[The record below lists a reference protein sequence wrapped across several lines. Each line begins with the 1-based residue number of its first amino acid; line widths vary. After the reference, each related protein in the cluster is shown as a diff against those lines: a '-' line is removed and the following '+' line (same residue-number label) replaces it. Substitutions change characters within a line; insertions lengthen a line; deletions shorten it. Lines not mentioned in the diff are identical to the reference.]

1 MNEPEAISRTD
12 EEGYPLADGACGLSG
27 IVSLDGRS
35 SNELA
40 KKGLQSV
47 ANMPYRAGVTYN
59 DKGEVI
65 AADGSGELIV
75 LDKDQWGQMLSEKHR
90 KNIDGNGE
98 RLQVAMFEFLRNSQP
113 IVVEET
119 KRAIERCFQREGLK
133 VLEWRDVPVNE
144 NGMCEDRLGHMPK
157 YAQLFYMV
165 DGVDK
170 TKDARTLF
178 TVGRR
183 VNADIRHVTRRS
195 LALDRITYSGL
206 ITPDE
211 LAGSNGHAMYFQD
224 FQWLKTMVAIGHGRF
239 ATNVLAANPQPL
251 DTAGHNGEI
260 NSIAANRKA
269 LLDLGRAARFFN
281 KVLTNA
287 GSDSVHFND
296 ALSLLLANG
305 VPLPEALFRLIP
317 PAIKKVSRDDVRKF
331 VEASK
336 RAMGVLGMWEGPAAI
351 MAMDSEY
358 FAARKD
364 RLGLR
369 PMRWMKFKEE
379 GLGSVMALSSE
390 FGAFRTKFSEIE
402 KTGQLGAGEGMA
414 IRFADGQLLQGDA
427 LFDHVLENTGINW
440 EELSSSQLIV
450 PMSCADY
457 EGKKGVVNLKVKEVK
472 AKPELYQ
479 KLAAF
484 GWGFS
489 TLQSVAERISS
500 AKHITSS
507 MGFPGPLASLDS
519 KLSNIYDLYLARAA
533 IVTNPPFDPKG
544 EPDVIEQDVRLGN
557 MPHMS
562 PVEKFYSPIHKQYQL
577 NSPIVP
583 LKVLDEMKKG
593 GKGKPKTKV
602 FDATFT
608 GANYDDFSKAMQM
621 IVDEAVE
628 LAHSN
633 KCDRPG
639 IIVISDSEAF
649 EGEPLKVPIPPV
661 LLVQMINTK
670 LVNEGVERNVS
681 IVVESGGVRSAHD
694 MAVLIASGAA
704 AVCPSLMDAV
714 ANQADDAAQALKNLY
729 KTEGEQLV
737 KILSKLGIT
746 TIDGARMGYFFSAIG
761 LAPELVKMGGGKI
774 VSTLGG
780 LDMRGVFDYLVMP
793 QLDRYANVDTWM
805 SSTNERSEKEDGAY
819 SRELRE
825 LYNLAAFPNVKDLK
839 KILKETE
846 FLQLYDGTDLSSEEL
861 SNIAMQAGVKRRE
874 AKLLTLRDILD
885 IKYATEEI
893 TPEMME
899 NAPSPEQIFEHIF
912 QAHMSLGAHGPV
924 AHAAMVR
931 GCKKVGV
938 QSANGEGGEE
948 RERSRDGKR
957 SEDRSESRQI
967 GTAGWGVDL
976 QYLMEADEICIKIA
990 QGAKGGEGGDLPGE
1004 KVNQYVADLRYV
1016 KVGTRLISPPPNHDI
1031 YSIEDLKARIMA
1043 LRALNPRARISIKV
1057 ASMPGLGSI
1066 AEGIVK
1072 AGADV
1077 IEISGY
1083 DGGTGA
1089 ADEESI
1095 EHCGYPVEAGL
1106 AEVHQYLVDA
1116 GVRDRVQ
1123 LRADGKMMTP
1133 KDFVKM
1139 LLMGA
1144 DGIGM
1149 GTLLMIFVKCIACQS
1164 CHTNKCPTGITTQDW
1179 DRIVKLFVKGER
1191 PDTGADETF
1200 ERAFEL
1206 MVATGAAG
1214 VEKGLR
1220 AFAAEVQKELVKL
1233 GVTKDNFEEMIGRV
1247 DKLEQRVTGN
1257 PIIDSLDLEQELLR
1271 RVQPPAWKSPNAT
1284 RYDVRKR
1291 VRSVYINKMGDK
1303 VIANAEPFLDG
1314 QMKQLELHYEI
1325 ENTDREFGVGL
1336 AGQVYERLMRGKK
1349 LTSEDLLTLRTRGVG
1364 GHNYAFAAGD
1374 GLKFVHEGFMN
1385 DSCGQYMSGTAKI
1398 VIKVPKDMQE
1408 QEGHALLGNQ
1418 ACMCATGGTL
1428 YCAGVAGERLG
1439 VRNSGATIVAEG
1451 ALDYPFEYM
1460 TRGRG
1465 ILLGDFVGMIGSR
1478 MTGGDIFIYDPD
1490 GDRRGRVAK
1499 EYVHVAEMNDEKF
1512 DVLRAEIQAFYEE
1525 TGSLQ
1530 ASRIL
1535 ADWDSEKFKFAMIV
1549 PNEA

>member
-1 MNEPEAISRTD
+1 MPDRNFETISRVD
-12 EEGYPLADGACGLSG
+12 EEGYPLADGACGISG
-27 IVSLDGRS
+27 IVSLEGKAT
-35 SNELA
+35 NELA
-40 KKGLQSV
+40 IRGLQSV
-47 ANMPYRAGVTYN
+47 ANMRDRAGVTLN

-65 AADGSGELIV
+65 AADGSGALIL
-75 LDKDQWGQMLSEKHR
+75 LDKDQWGQMLSERHKR
-90 KNIDGNGE
+90 TLDGNE
-98 RLQVAMFEFLRNSQP
+98 SRLQVAMFEFGRAVP
-113 IVVEET
+113 IIVEEET
-119 KRAIERCFQREGLK
+119 KRAIERCFEREGVK

-144 NGMCEDRLGHMPK
+144 EGMSDDRLGHMPK
-157 YAQLFYMV
+157 YTQLFYMV
-165 DGVDK
+165 EGVDK
-170 TKDARTLF
+170 VRDARTLF

-183 VNADIRHVTRRS
+183 INADIRNVTRRS

-211 LAGSNGHAMYFQD
+211 LAGTNGGMYFED
-224 FQWLKTMVAIGHGRF
+224 FKWLKTIAAIGHGRF

-251 DTAGHNGEI
+251 DTGAHNGEI
-260 NSIAANRKA
+260 NSVSANRKA
-269 LLDLGRAARFFN
+269 LLNLGRAMRFYN

-305 VPLPEALFRLIP
+305 ISLSEALFRLIP
-317 PAIKKVSRDDVRKF
+317 PAMKKVSREDVRKL

-369 PMRWMKFKEE
+369 PVRSVQFEEE
-379 GLGSVMALSSE
+379 GVGRVMALSSE
-390 FGAFRTKFSEIE
+390 FGAFRMDVSNISA
-402 KTGQLGAGEGMA
+402 TGHLGAGEGMA
-414 IRFADGQLLQGDA
+414 IRFADGQVLKGDA
-427 LFDHVLENTGINW
+427 LFDHVLQETGLNW
-440 EELSSSQLIV
+440 EELSGTGLVV
-450 PMSCADY
+450 PVKSAEY
-457 EGKKGVVNLKVKEVK
+457 QGKKGEVK
-472 AKPELYQ
+472 LSAREVKRDSELYQ

-489 TLQSVAERISS
+489 TIQSIAERISN

-507 MGFPGPLASLDS
+507 MGAHGPLAILDA
-519 KLSNIYDLYLARAA
+519 KLSSIYDLYLARAA

-544 EPDVIEQDVRLGN
+544 EPDVIEQDVRLGS
-557 MPHMS
+557 MPEMS
-562 PVEKFYSPIHKQYQL
+562 ALSKIYSPIYNQYQL
-577 NSPIVP
+577 KSPIVP
-583 LKVLDEMKKG
+583 VAVLDEIKEG
-593 GKGKPKTKV
+593 GRGKPKTKV

-608 GANYDDFSKAMQM
+608 GASYDDFSKTMQD

-628 LAHSN
+628 LAHSR
-633 KCDRPG
+633 KRGKPG
-639 IIVISDSEAF
+639 IIVISDAEAF
-649 EGEPLKVPIPPV
+649 SGDPLKVPIPMV

-670 LVNEGVERNVS
+670 LVNEGVERNIS
-681 IVVESGGVRSAHD
+681 IVVESGSVRSAHD
-694 MAVLIASGAA
+694 MAVLVAAGAA
-704 AVCPSLMDAV
+704 AICPSLMDAV
-714 ANQADDAAQALKNLY
+714 AGKADDPAQALKNLY
-729 KTEGEQLV
+729 KNEGDQLV

-746 TIDGARMGYFFSAIG
+746 TIDGARMGYFFSAVG
-761 LAPELVKMGGGKI
+761 LAPELVKLGGGKF
-774 VSTLGG
+774 VSKVGG

-793 QLDRYANVDTWM
+793 QLDRYAAVDAWM

-825 LYNLAAFPNVKDLK
+825 LYNLAAFPNVGDLK
-839 KILKETE
+839 KILKEDE
-846 FLQLYDGTDLSSEEL
+846 VPQLYDGSELLGGEL
-861 SNIAMQAGVKRRE
+861 SNIAMQAAVKRRE
-874 AKLLTLRDILD
+874 AKLLTLRDVLD
-885 IKYATEEI
+885 IKYATDEI
-893 TPEMME
+893 TPEMLE

-948 RERSRDGKR
+948 RDRSRDGKR
-957 SEDRSESRQI
+957 SQDRSEARQM

-1004 KVNQYVADLRYV
+1004 KVNEYVADMRYV
-1016 KVGTRLISPPPNHDI
+1016 RVGTRLISPPPNHDI
-1031 YSIEDLKARIMA
+1031 YSIEDLTARVAA
-1043 LRALNPRARISIKV
+1043 LRALNPRARIAIKV

-1066 AEGIVK
+1066 AEGMVK
-1072 AGADV
+1072 AGVDV

-1191 PDTGADETF
+1191 PEGGAGEAF
-1200 ERAFEL
+1200 ERAFET

-1214 VEKGLR
+1214 VEKGLK
-1220 AFAAEVQKELVKL
+1220 AFAEEVQKELAKL
-1233 GVTKDNFEEMIGRV
+1233 GVTADNFEDMIGRV

-1271 RVQPPAWKSPNAT
+1271 RVQPPAWKSPDAT

-1303 VIANAEPFLDG
+1303 VIANAEAFLVG
-1314 QMKQLELHYEI
+1314 QIAQLELHYDI

-1336 AGQVYERLMRGKK
+1336 AGQVYERLMRGDK
-1349 LTSEDLLTLRTRGVG
+1349 LTKDHLLTVKTRGVG
-1364 GHNYAFAAGD
+1364 GHNFAFAASD

-1385 DSCGQYMSGTAKI
+1385 DSCGQYMSGTAKV
-1398 VIKVPKDMQE
+1398 VIKVPKEMQE

-1428 YCAGVAGERLG
+1428 YCAGIAGERLG
-1439 VRNSGATIVAEG
+1439 VRNSGATIVTEG

-1478 MTGGDIFIYDPD
+1478 MTGGDLFIYDPE
-1490 GDRRGRVAK
+1490 GDRRGRAVE
-1499 EYVHVAEMNDEKF
+1499 EYVHVEEMDDANYAELK
-1512 DVLRAEIQAFYEE
+1512 AEIEAFYEE
-1525 TGSLQ
+1525 TGSVK
-1530 ASRIL
+1530 AARVL
-1535 ADWDSEKFKFAMIV
+1535 ADWDSEKLNFAMIL
-1549 PNEA
+1549 PN